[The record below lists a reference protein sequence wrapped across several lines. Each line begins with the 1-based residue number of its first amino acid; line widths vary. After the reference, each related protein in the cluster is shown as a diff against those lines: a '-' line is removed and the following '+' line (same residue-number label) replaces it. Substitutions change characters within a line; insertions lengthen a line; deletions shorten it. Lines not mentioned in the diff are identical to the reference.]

1 MPVNWYDD
9 LYSITQDAFGRPITV
24 NPIASQPG
32 QPSYPLRGIYN
43 SGQQTYLLED
53 ASMMA
58 EQQTIIDV
66 EADECAVPPAQGD
79 TITIPADPTVGLAAL
94 GDFQVT
100 SATHNGAGEWTLQ
113 LKKIV
118 S

>member
-1 MPVNWYDD
+1 MPINWYDD
-9 LYSITQDAFGRPITV
+9 LYSITQNAFGRPITV
-24 NPIASQPG
+24 NPVASQPG
-32 QPSYPLRGIYN
+32 QLSYPARGIYN
-43 SGQQTYLLED
+43 SGLQNYLLED
-53 ASMMA
+53 ASLMA

-66 EADECAVPPAQGD
+66 EADEFTVPPAQND
-79 TITIPADPTVGLAAL
+79 IITIPAEPVSGLAAL

-100 SATHNGAGEWTLQ
+100 SATHNGAGEITLQ